1 MKTIEEAARN
11 YSWKLRRKIKD
22 IKGDISEQSF
32 HTFIDTVAWAERWIP
47 INEELPPANEMIFV
61 KREDD
66 DGNYDYGV
74 AYVEENRDWNVM
86 MYKNENNFPTHWR
99 PIEHK

>member
-11 YSWKLRRKIKD
+11 YSWELRRKIKD

-32 HTFIDTVAWAERWIP
+32 HTFIDAVSWAERWIP
-47 INEELPPANEMIFV
+47 VEEEIPNEGVYVLIKR
-61 KREDD
+61 KREDGYED
-66 DGNYDYGV
+66 IVLNKISNGKWVCQLPDT
-74 AYVEENRDWNVM
+74 AT
-86 MYKNENNFPTHWR
+86 THWR

>member
-11 YSWKLRRKIKD
+11 YSWELRRKIKD

-32 HTFIDTVAWAERWIP
+32 HTFIDAVSWAERWIP
-47 INEELPPANEMIFV
+47 VEEKIPDEGVYVLTKR
-61 KREDD
+61 KRED
-66 DGNYDYGV
+66 GY
-74 AYVEENRDWNVM
+74 ENIVLNKIQNGKWVYQSLDTATT
-86 MYKNENNFPTHWR
+86 THWR